1 MGGGLAGSD
10 GHETVTEF
18 FAMGGYG
25 VYVWTAYGLSLLAL
39 VTVGAWPLLAMRALV
54 RGMKRRRATGTSV
67 APPAAEVP

>member
-1 MGGGLAGSD
+1 MAGSD
-10 GHETVTEF
+10 GHGTVTEF

-54 RGMKRRRATGTSV
+54 RGMKRRRATAASV
-67 APPAAEVP
+67 APAAAEVP

>member
-1 MGGGLAGSD
+1 M
-10 GHETVTEF
+10 TEF

-54 RGMKRRRATGTSV
+54 RGMKRRRATAASV
-67 APPAAEVP
+67 APAAAEVP